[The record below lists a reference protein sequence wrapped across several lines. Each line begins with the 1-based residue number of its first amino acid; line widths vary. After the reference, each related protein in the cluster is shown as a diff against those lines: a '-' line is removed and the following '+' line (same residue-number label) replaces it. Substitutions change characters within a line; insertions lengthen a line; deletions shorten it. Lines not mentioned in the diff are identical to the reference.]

1 LGHANADLE
10 DFRLK
15 QSIENEDKS
24 KRLIL
29 LQQELKELQEKA
41 SNSNMY
47 KELAESKNKDMQLN
61 HERVSQE
68 NNANIIRLK
77 TEHDRISIENNELL
91 ARLSKINKELE
102 SSKTELGRSEYNKN
116 QERVSTDKTLS
127 SLDQKIG
134 ETCLVNKKLEDD
146 LKRGLKDKYDLEL
159 RTKDEKTEIERVLT
173 DIQYNIAKAQT
184 ENEDIKQK
192 LNNTNYLYNEA

>member
-1 LGHANADLE
+1 LGHATADLE

>member
-1 LGHANADLE
+1 LGHATADLE

-61 HERVSQE
+61 NERISQE
-68 NNANIIRLK
+68 NNTNIIRLK
-77 TEHDRISIENNELL
+77 TEHDRISTENNELL
-91 ARLSKINKELE
+91 TRLSKINKELE

>member
-1 LGHANADLE
+1 LGHATADLE

-184 ENEDIKQK
+184 ENEGIKQK

>member
-1 LGHANADLE
+1 LGHATADLE

-77 TEHDRISIENNELL
+77 TEHDRISTENNELL
-91 ARLSKINKELE
+91 TRLSKINKELE

>member
-1 LGHANADLE
+1 MGHATADLE

-61 HERVSQE
+61 NERISQE

-116 QERVSTDKTLS
+116 QERLSTDKAL
-127 SLDQKIG
+127 
-134 ETCLVNKKLEDD
+134 
-146 LKRGLKDKYDLEL
+146 
-159 RTKDEKTEIERVLT
+159 
-173 DIQYNIAKAQT
+173 
-184 ENEDIKQK
+184 
-192 LNNTNYLYNEA
+192 